1 MSKLILFQGD
11 SITDAGR
18 NREDGHISSLGFGYP
33 QLVSGYLGFENP
45 AEYTFIN
52 KGISGNRVSDLYS
65 RSYKEIVDL
74 RPDYMSILIG
84 INDVWHNLGRVKS
97 GKVAKRCEKVY
108 DMLIADVLDELPDVK
123 IMILEP
129 FVLEGPATT
138 STEQD
143 PDRWENFRNGAE
155 QVAAISKKLAD
166 KYNLTFVPLQ
176 KKLDELATKMPVTDI
191 LIDGVH
197 PTAVGHELIKR
208 GWLEGFEKLK

>member
-1 MSKLILFQGD
+1 MSELILFQGD

-65 RSYKEIVDL
+65 RSYKEIMDL
-74 RPDYMSILIG
+74 KPDYMSILIG
-84 INDVWHNLGRVKS
+84 INDVWHQLDRIEC
-97 GKVAKRCEKVY
+97 GKVANRYKKVY
-108 DMLIADVLDELPDVK
+108 DMLIQEVVEELPDIK

-129 FVLEGPATT
+129 FVLEGTATT
-138 STEQD
+138 STEQQ
-143 PDRWENFRNGAE
+143 PDRWQNFKTGAE
-155 QVAAISKKLAD
+155 QVAKISKEIAE

-176 KKLDELATKMPVTDI
+176 QKIDDLAKKMPSEDI

-197 PTAVGHELIKR
+197 PTPVGHELIKR
-208 GWLEGFEKLK
+208 AWLEGFEKIK